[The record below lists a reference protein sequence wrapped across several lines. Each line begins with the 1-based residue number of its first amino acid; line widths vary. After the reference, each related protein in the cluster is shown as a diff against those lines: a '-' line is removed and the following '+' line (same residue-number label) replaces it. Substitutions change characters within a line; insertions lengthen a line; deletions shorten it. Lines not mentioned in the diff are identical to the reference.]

1 MAKKPSK
8 SKAKQS
14 RAKPEVSKA
23 APTFTLDD
31 FTQSV
36 EELVR
41 LGVIKVALNEH
52 GDDAVFVVVP
62 EGLRVSEVVDQETQS
77 AEDRLLI
84 EEHTLPARVESLLRV
99 KALAAWRSFARF
111 KMLPVLES
119 VTGRTPQQLNKVF
132 DGHHIEAMA
141 LPFLEQL
148 VFLGF
153 DLALNR
159 YAEQIKHVPELA
171 GWNRKRHDGLGKGHA
186 TQTQARKE
194 NYQRIRDT
202 WAQLEAE
209 GKPCTYDAVAA
220 ICKCSRAT
228 VDRAI
233 NNRTA
238 TRPKR

>member
-14 RAKPEVSKA
+14 RAKPKASKSA
-23 APTFTLDD
+23 LGFTLEDI
-31 FTQSV
+31 

-41 LGVIKVALNEH
+41 LGFIKAALNEH
-52 GDDAVFVVVP
+52 GDDGVYVVIP
-62 EGLRVSEVVDQETQS
+62 EGLRVPEVVDKETQS

-84 EEHTLPARVESLLRV
+84 EENTLPARVESLLRV
-99 KALAAWRSFARF
+99 EALAAWRSFARF
-111 KMLPVLES
+111 KMIPVLES
-119 VTGRTPQQLNKVF
+119 VTGRTPQQLDKFF
-132 DGHHIEAMA
+132 DEHHLEAMA